1 VYREALLLFI
11 IFVVSILMRLYF
23 GFYRPTGDLEFYTS
37 LEYTQLTLF
46 GFQKEFLF
54 YPLYVFDSIEMR
66 IMALAVVLA
75 LTNILALVRLL
86 RRSGQHVTILVLL
99 IAVSN
104 WYFAQI
110 DMHLER
116 QQLSIYLFILCVT
129 QSRLSLWTFVLCAFS
144 VLYHEIALLLFG
156 GWLIAWILTKLHLN
170 FVQRLLRFGAI
181 AVIPLLYLQSSFT
194 GVIFLFYTMLGFL
207 IVKKETS
214 CVPLGDAISIMIMM
228 VLVLNMI
235 GFLSFVNFTR
245 TIGVL
250 VSVSLFRLMFDGQFQ
265 LRDWRLKVPAL
276 LGTLLLYG
284 VA

>member
-1 VYREALLLFI
+1 MYREALLLFI

-104 WYFAQI
+104 W
-110 DMHLER
+110 
-116 QQLSIYLFILCVT
+116 
-129 QSRLSLWTFVLCAFS
+129 
-144 VLYHEIALLLFG
+144 
-156 GWLIAWILTKLHLN
+156 
-170 FVQRLLRFGAI
+170 
-181 AVIPLLYLQSSFT
+181 
-194 GVIFLFYTMLGFL
+194 
-207 IVKKETS
+207 
-214 CVPLGDAISIMIMM
+214 
-228 VLVLNMI
+228 
-235 GFLSFVNFTR
+235 
-245 TIGVL
+245 
-250 VSVSLFRLMFDGQFQ
+250 
-265 LRDWRLKVPAL
+265 
-276 LGTLLLYG
+276 
-284 VA
+284 